1 MSVPETTAPP
11 RNRGWLERIAPVG
24 PIVFAAWLL
33 IGFLASDDSGDSA
46 DEVIAYA
53 KANEVEIGALLF
65 LALATPVLIGFF
77 VAVLAAKLRPLD
89 DPVPRA
95 LTVLGGTGFIVFFTT
110 AMTFWSAP
118 LLEND
123 EITTAAAESYL
134 LFDDFGWVLLGAS
147 GICAGL
153 MIIGVSLAAMR
164 LRWGPPWLA
173 WVSLVLGVLSFGTIA
188 FLGMFAW
195 IAWFI
200 LAGALMLWRGERL
213 A

>member
-1 MSVPETTAPP
+1 M
-11 RNRGWLERIAPVG
+11 
-24 PIVFAAWLL
+24 
-33 IGFLASDDSGDSA
+33 
-46 DEVIAYA
+46 
-53 KANEVEIGALLF
+53 EIGALLF
-65 LALATPVLIGFF
+65 LALATPILIGFF